1 MQCLA
6 ELADVILGPV
16 GIGLVEAPAPKHTR
30 GEGLRA
36 HPGRRGDGLGLGG
49 IDGRS
54 PEQAVIGVAT
64 AVAREGGVGTAVEQA
79 TFCTLDLRSS
89 SAVTQIFGLYCMP
102 GVAARRLQ
110 ALGAAWGWGV
120 AEAGGAPGMVGRFGW
135 QRGAGAGGGR
145 APGARGGGGGGGG
158 GGRCSLRDRKSV
170 V

>member
-6 ELADVILGPV
+6 KLADVILGPV

-79 TFCTLDLRSS
+79 YRKGEKASETQGSS
-89 SAVTQIFGLYCMP
+89 MK
-102 GVAARRLQ
+102 R
-110 ALGAAWGWGV
+110 
-120 AEAGGAPGMVGRFGW
+120 VGSHQESWVLPSRFL
-135 QRGAGAGGGR
+135 
-145 APGARGGGGGGGG
+145 
-158 GGRCSLRDRKSV
+158 C
-170 V
+170 

>member
-36 HPGRRGDGLGLGG
+36 HPGRRGDGLGLVG

-89 SAVTQIFGLYCMP
+89 SAVTQIFGLYWRKNE
-102 GVAARRLQ
+102 GVTPQSGLYTPPAHPSTNSAPSCLTQAAQLPVMLLLPRILHFL
-110 ALGAAWGWGV
+110 AY
-120 AEAGGAPGMVGRFGW
+120 F
-135 QRGAGAGGGR
+135 
-145 APGARGGGGGGGG
+145 
-158 GGRCSLRDRKSV
+158 
-170 V
+170 